1 MYVLSKRIFDI
12 IFSSIILFLL
22 SPLFIPI
29 VIILKLTGEG
39 EIFYLQKR
47 IGLGCHEFKVYKF
60 ATMLKNSENMGDGI
74 YTSKGD
80 SRILPFGHF
89 LRKSKINELPQILN
103 ILFGSMS
110 FVGPRPLIRETFE
123 LYDNKTK
130 TVLSKIKPG
139 LTGIGSLIFR
149 NEEEILK
156 NSNLSLENFYEKY
169 ISPYKG
175 KLENWYSVNKSFTV
189 DLLIIVLTAWVILFP
204 NSNLPFT
211 LFKNLPP
218 KPDFFSK

>member
-29 VIILKLTGEG
+29 IIILKLTGEG

-47 IGLGCHEFKVYKF
+47 IGLGCNEFKVYKF

-80 SRILPFGHF
+80 ARILPFGHF

-189 DLLIIVLTAWVILFP
+189 DLLIITLTAWVILFP

-211 LFKNLPP
+211 LLKNLPP
-218 KPDFFSK
+218 KPDFFNK